1 MNDESPRRRERPV
14 PRGRSGV
21 IGRRFARSGTEPVTA
36 QSALGLRRVL
46 STVFLPLFGGAA
58 VVFGV
63 WAAMSGSDDN
73 PGRGP
78 LVTLAAVCAALTL
91 FAAADLLVVTRRLR
105 RERGDRPPAE

>member
-1 MNDESPRRRERPV
+1 M

-21 IGRRFARSGTEPVTA
+21 IGRRPTRSGIEPVTA
-36 QSALGLRRVL
+36 RSALGLRRVL

-63 WAAMSGSDDN
+63 WAAISDADDN

-78 LVTLAAVCAALTL
+78 LVILAAVCAALTL
-91 FAAADLLVVTRRLR
+91 FAAADLLIVTRRLR
-105 RERGDRPPAE
+105 RERGSRPPAE

>member
-1 MNDESPRRRERPV
+1 MNDESPGRHGRPV

-21 IGRRFARSGTEPVTA
+21 IGRRYPRSGTEPVTA

-46 STVFLPLFGGAA
+46 SGVFLPLFGGAA

-63 WAAMSGSDDN
+63 WAASSDSHDT

-78 LVTLAAVCAALTL
+78 LVTLAAVCAALAL
-91 FAAADLLVVTRRLR
+91 FAAVDLLVVTRRRR
-105 RERGDRPPAE
+105 RERGGRPPAG